1 MRTINSWNELRP
13 FGIDALT
20 GEACGLSYRLLCDVT
35 QRGKRTIEKALGV
48 KALDLPEN
56 WNRGGDEEPHVG
68 SVMLAPELL
77 APLAIFALL
86 EAGCVEVW
94 RTSSGS
100 LIGIEPT
107 DAPERIEAWKQFHA
121 QSDNFVRRYTYGGT
135 AGDRNRHQMTG
146 RVL

>member
-35 QRGKRTIEKALGV
+35 QRGKSTIEKALGV
-48 KALDLPEN
+48 KALDLREN

-77 APLAIFALL
+77 VPLAIFALL
-86 EAGCVEVW
+86 ENGCSEVW
-94 RTSSGS
+94 QTRSGS
-100 LIGIEPT
+100 LVGIEPT
-107 DAPERIEAWKQFHA
+107 DAPERIEAMRQFYA
-121 QSDNFVRRYTYGGT
+121 QSENFARRYRYGGT

-146 RVL
+146 RVV

>member
-35 QRGKRTIEKALGV
+35 QRGKSTIEKALGI
-48 KALDLPEN
+48 KSLDLPEN
-56 WNRGGDEEPHVG
+56 WNRGGNEEPHVG

-77 APLAIFALL
+77 APLAIVALL

-94 RTSSGS
+94 RTRSGS

-107 DAPERIEAWKQFHA
+107 DAPDRIEALRQVY
-121 QSDNFVRRYTYGGT
+121 SDRDNLVRRYAYGGT